1 VPRMVAKRFIG
12 AAFLAA
18 ISANAQSTGFNA
30 AHIDKSVEPCSN
42 FFQYACGN
50 WIKNNPI
57 PSDRSRWS
65 RFEELAARNEN
76 ILLDILQTSA
86 VKKNGSPIE
95 QKIGAYYTACMD
107 EKGIEA
113 KGLASI
119 KPELD
124 RIAALKDKSGLADLL
139 ERQHAFGAAPLFNF
153 YARVD
158 YKNSQLM
165 IGWLDQAGLGLPDRD
180 YYFRNDGK
188 SVEIRAKYVDHMTRM
203 FSLAGY
209 EASKAASSAKAIMSI
224 ETALAK
230 ASQDRVA
237 RRNANNLDHPDT
249 VDGIKTLAPAFDW
262 KRYFDKSGTPSLRNI
277 NIANP
282 EFFKN
287 LNQVVTATSLDDL
300 KAYLTWHMLHVA
312 APTLPA
318 AFVNEDFDFNQRVLM
333 GAKEMRPRSK
343 RCIIAVDRDL
353 GEALGQKY
361 VELAFAGNSKTKML
375 QMVRG
380 LEKAMGEDI
389 RQIDW
394 MTPETKKRAIEKL
407 EAITEKI
414 GYPEEWLDYS
424 KLAIAPD
431 DALGNLLRANEF
443 ETRRNLDKIGKP
455 PNPKEWSMSPPT
467 VNAYYSSQLNSI
479 NFPAG
484 ILQPP
489 FFDAKL
495 DDAVNYGGIGA
506 VIGHEL
512 THGFDDSGRRFDAKG
527 NLLDWWTPDD
537 GKEFEKRASC
547 VDKQYS
553 EYVAIDDVRLNG
565 KLTLGE
571 NVADN
576 GGLRIALMAYL
587 ASIAQNRPDKIDGYT
602 PEQRFFLG
610 WGQVWCSSMTPE
622 AERLRAQTD
631 PHSPGRYRVNGV
643 LSNMPEF
650 QQAFGCK
657 IDQPM
662 VRGENACKVW

>member
-1 VPRMVAKRFIG
+1 MVTRRLIG
-12 AAFLAA
+12 AALLAA
-18 ISANAQSTGFNA
+18 ISAGAQSTGFNVA
-30 AHIDKSVEPCSN
+30 NIDKSAEPCSN

-86 VKKNGSPIE
+86 VKTNGSPIE

-113 KGLASI
+113 KGLTPI
-119 KPELD
+119 KSELD

-165 IGWLDQAGLGLPDRD
+165 IGWLDQSGLGLPDRD
-180 YYFRNDGK
+180 YYFRDDAK
-188 SVEIRAKYVDHMTRM
+188 SAEIRTKYVDHVTRM

-209 EASKAASSAKAIMSI
+209 DAAKAASAAKAIMSL

-237 RRNANNLDHPDT
+237 RRNANNLNHPDT
-249 VDGIKTLAPAFDW
+249 VDGLKALTPAFDW
-262 KRYFDKSGTPSLRNI
+262 KRYFDKSGTTSLRNI

-282 EFFKN
+282 EFFKI
-287 LNQVVTATSLDDL
+287 LNELITTTTLDDL
-300 KAYLTWHMLHVA
+300 KTYLTWHLLRVA
-312 APTLPA
+312 APTLPS
-318 AFVNEDFDFNQRVLM
+318 AFVNEDFDFNQRVLT

-361 VELAFAGNSKTKML
+361 VELAFAGNSKAKML
-375 QMVRG
+375 DMVRG
-380 LEKAMGEDI
+380 LEKAMAEDI

-414 GYPEEWLDYS
+414 GYPEKWLDYS
-424 KLAIAPD
+424 KLAIASD

-527 NLLDWWTPDD
+527 NLLDWWTPAD

-547 VDKQYS
+547 MEKQYS

-657 IDQPM
+657 IGQPM
-662 VRGENACKVW
+662 VRGDNACKVW

>member
-1 VPRMVAKRFIG
+1 MRRKAILRIQRTPDLKLNGKLTLGENVADNGGLRIAYMALMDTLAGKKPGKIDGFTPEQRLFLGWGQIWCQNQTEKIAPDVCADGSALSRPLASQWRRIEHARVPKGLWLQSWNADGSWRSSVPRMVAKRFIG

-86 VKKNGSPIE
+86 AKKNGSPIE

-165 IGWLDQAGLGLPDRD
+165 IGWLDQGGLGLPDRD
-180 YYFRNDGK
+180 YYFRNDAK
-188 SVEIRAKYVDHMTRM
+188 SAEIRAKYVDHMTRM

-282 EFFKN
+282 EFF
-287 LNQVVTATSLDDL
+287 Q
-300 KAYLTWHMLHVA
+300 
-312 APTLPA
+312 
-318 AFVNEDFDFNQRVLM
+318 E
-333 GAKEMRPRSK
+333 
-343 RCIIAVDRDL
+343 
-353 GEALGQKY
+353 
-361 VELAFAGNSKTKML
+361 
-375 QMVRG
+375 
-380 LEKAMGEDI
+380 
-389 RQIDW
+389 
-394 MTPETKKRAIEKL
+394 
-407 EAITEKI
+407 
-414 GYPEEWLDYS
+414 
-424 KLAIAPD
+424 
-431 DALGNLLRANEF
+431 
-443 ETRRNLDKIGKP
+443 
-455 PNPKEWSMSPPT
+455 
-467 VNAYYSSQLNSI
+467 SQPGS
-479 NFPAG
+479 
-484 ILQPP
+484 
-489 FFDAKL
+489 
-495 DDAVNYGGIGA
+495 
-506 VIGHEL
+506 
-512 THGFDDSGRRFDAKG
+512 
-527 NLLDWWTPDD
+527 
-537 GKEFEKRASC
+537 
-547 VDKQYS
+547 
-553 EYVAIDDVRLNG
+553 
-565 KLTLGE
+565 
-571 NVADN
+571 
-576 GGLRIALMAYL
+576 
-587 ASIAQNRPDKIDGYT
+587 DGYVS
-602 PEQRFFLG
+602 R
-610 WGQVWCSSMTPE
+610 
-622 AERLRAQTD
+622 
-631 PHSPGRYRVNGV
+631 
-643 LSNMPEF
+643 
-650 QQAFGCK
+650 
-657 IDQPM
+657 
-662 VRGENACKVW
+662 